1 MCFLCLRGWKDQCVL
16 QSLLRATG
24 NKCVG
29 KSASGRDKQIPACHQ
44 LLTAQQK
51 QDVRQWVCGKS
62 GTLRAVLMRACFE
75 GEPPLCIGC
84 FCSVSGDQS
93 EHSISGGFLSPL
105 GALPWIWGVLCPCW
119 RGRGRR
125 LPYTEGRRCCLSASA
140 QCCAC
145 FLGTGLSACC
155 RNWTPVLHDCTWP

>member
-1 MCFLCLRGWKDQCVL
+1 M
-16 QSLLRATG
+16 
-24 NKCVG
+24 
-29 KSASGRDKQIPACHQ
+29 
-44 LLTAQQK
+44 
-51 QDVRQWVCGKS
+51 CGKVCFWQGQANS
-62 GTLRAVLMRACFE
+62 CLPPTPNCPAETRCQAVGLLEKWYPKVLMRACFE

-145 FLGTGLSACC
+145 FLGTGLPACC